1 VTTSDVMLRE
11 RKLAFH
17 LGEEPPV
24 VNRWVT
30 TA

>member
-1 VTTSDVMLRE
+1 VMLRE

-17 LGEEPPV
+17 LGEDPPV